1 MKMLMVVY
9 SGSAPQRISS
19 LLDRHHAGGYTE
31 FRDGH
36 GAGSTGRREG
46 SRAWPGE
53 STLFLSVVPAQQSE
67 ELLTSL
73 RAETGRLPAG
83 ERLHVAVLP
92 TETFF

>member
-31 FRDGH
+31 FRDAH
-36 GAGSTGRREG
+36 GAGSTGRRDG

-73 RAETGRLPAG
+73 RAETERLPPG

>member
-1 MKMLMVVY
+1 MKMLMLVY
-9 SGSAPQRISS
+9 SGPTPLRISS

-31 FRDGH
+31 FRNAH
-36 GAGSTGRREG
+36 GVGGTGRREG

-53 STLFLSVVPAQQSE
+53 STLWVSVVPKEQSD
-67 ELLTSL
+67 ELVTLL
-73 RAETGRLPAG
+73 RAETELLAPG

>member
-9 SGSAPQRISS
+9 SGSDPQRVSS

-31 FRDGH
+31 FRNAH
-36 GAGSTGRREG
+36 GSGATGRREG

-53 STLFLSVVPAQQSE
+53 STLFVSVVGEPQSA
-67 ELLTSL
+67 ELVERL
-73 RAETGRLPAG
+73 RAQSSTLPAG
-83 ERLHVAVLP
+83 ERMHVAVLP

>member
-31 FRDGH
+31 FRNAH
-36 GAGSTGRREG
+36 GAGSTGRRDG
-46 SRAWPGE
+46 SRAWPGD

-73 RAETGRLPAG
+73 RAETERLPLG